1 MFIYSTRCVSSPWE
15 RAVASSLV
23 SLPATSVTGLSL
35 DLLDSSLALK
45 RQRPLVLWKEL
56 LS

>member
-15 RAVASSLV
+15 QAVASSLV